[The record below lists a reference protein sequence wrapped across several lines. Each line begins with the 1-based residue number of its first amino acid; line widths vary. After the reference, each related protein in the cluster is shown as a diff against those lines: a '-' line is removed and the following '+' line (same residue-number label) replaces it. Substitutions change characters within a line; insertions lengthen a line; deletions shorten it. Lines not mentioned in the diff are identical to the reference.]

1 MRDRTVRTVK
11 HFPVLGDHVLL
22 EEVGV
27 ALHLGVAH
35 EARVVLD
42 GAAVVHAEHHAAAQ
56 RPATAVRLGAVQ

>member
-1 MRDRTVRTVK
+1 MRDRTVE

-35 EARVVLD
+35 ETRVVLD
-42 GAAVVHAEHHAAAQ
+42 GAAVVHAEHHAAAEWS
-56 RPATAVRLGAVQ
+56 AAAVGLGRGRQ